1 MYKLSSVLIDAH
13 KDFLFNSYLKSVYK
27 NANLDILLKIFQ
39 KNVLNNAPLAI
50 SDKVFQTDVSNNA
63 LFKVMLIRK
72 LDIVQKNALKIF
84 SKFLGNVNKIALKAS
99 FQTTYINSV
108 DNQDSKLDVNT
119 KRLICNKFA
128 C

>member
-1 MYKLSSVLIDAH
+1 MYNYSSALIDAH
-13 KDFLFNSYLKSVYK
+13 KAFLFNKYLKSVYK
-27 NANLDILLKIFQ
+27 NANLDILLKVFQ

-50 SDKVFQTDVSNNA
+50 SDKIFQTDVSNNA
-63 LFKVMLIRK
+63 LLKVMLIRK
-72 LDIVQKNALKIF
+72 LDIVHKNALRIF
-84 SKFLGNVNKIALKAS
+84 SKFLGNVIKIALKAI